1 MMLNVIV
8 SPFFVA
14 FIACYSGYVNEAEEA
29 KEEATPFL
37 FFIFFFWSKRE
48 FKTTLI
54 EIGKDCWGNW
64 NFSGSS
70 VTHVS
75 YGELINNQKYCV
87 L

>member
-54 EIGKDCWGNW
+54 EIGK
-64 NFSGSS
+64 
-70 VTHVS
+70 VL
-75 YGELINNQKYCV
+75 GELELFWIICDSCIVRRIN
-87 L
+87 

>member
-8 SPFFVA
+8 SPFFIA

-54 EIGKDCWGNW
+54 EIGK
-64 NFSGSS
+64 
-70 VTHVS
+70 VL
-75 YGELINNQKYCV
+75 GELELFWIIYDSCIVRRIN
-87 L
+87 

>member
-8 SPFFVA
+8 SPFFIA

-29 KEEATPFL
+29 KEEATWSDS
-37 FFIFFFWSKRE
+37 FFIFYFFFFWSKCE

-54 EIGKDCWGNW
+54 EIGKVLGELE
-64 NFSGSS
+64 
-70 VTHVS
+70 HVS

>member
-8 SPFFVA
+8 SPFFIA

-54 EIGKDCWGNW
+54 EIGK
-64 NFSGSS
+64 
-70 VTHVS
+70 VL
-75 YGELINNQKYCV
+75 GELELFWIICDSCIVRRIN
-87 L
+87 

>member
-1 MMLNVIV
+1 MLNVIV
-8 SPFFVA
+8 SPFFIA

-54 EIGKDCWGNW
+54 EIGK
-64 NFSGSS
+64 
-70 VTHVS
+70 VL
-75 YGELINNQKYCV
+75 GELELFWIICDSCIVRRIN
-87 L
+87 

>member
-54 EIGKDCWGNW
+54 EIGK
-64 NFSGSS
+64 
-70 VTHVS
+70 VL
-75 YGELINNQKYCV
+75 GELEFFWIICDSCIVRRIN
-87 L
+87 